1 MFSEQFI
8 TMPHLKDLFFRMH
21 GHAFNSFIFTLLCEN
36 QKRSLILSNVMAEIM
51 ELWEAELVD
60 PLILINVVPRIGMVV
75 QSLGLF

>member
-8 TMPHLKDLFFRMH
+8 TMPHLKDLFFRVH

>member
-8 TMPHLKDLFFRMH
+8 TIPHLKDLFFRVH

-36 QKRSLILSNVMAEIM
+36 QKRCLILSNVMAEIT
-51 ELWEAELVD
+51 ELWEAELLD

>member
-36 QKRSLILSNVMAEIM
+36 QKRSLILSNVMAEIT
-51 ELWEAELVD
+51 ELWEAELLD
-60 PLILINVVPRIGMVV
+60 PLILINLVP
-75 QSLGLF
+75 